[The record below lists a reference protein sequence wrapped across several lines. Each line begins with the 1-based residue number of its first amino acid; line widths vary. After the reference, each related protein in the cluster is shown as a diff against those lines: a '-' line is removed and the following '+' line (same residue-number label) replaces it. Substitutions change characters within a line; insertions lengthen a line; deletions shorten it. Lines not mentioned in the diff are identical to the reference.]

1 MKSKTRAVLYLRM
14 SLDHTGE
21 GLGVK
26 RQRAACEKI
35 AHDRGWEIINTYT
48 DNSISASDKR
58 RDRPAYNQMRSDYDD
73 GKFNALVCWDLDRL
87 TRQPRQLEDWIDAA
101 EERGLK
107 LVTANGEADLTTDG
121 GRMYARIKAAV
132 ARAEVE
138 RKSARQIAAARQ
150 RSEMGRPPL
159 GVRLTGYTV
168 KGEVIE
174 DEAQIVRRIFEL
186 FLENNQLKQVAAAL
200 EDEGYE
206 TRRGGRWNFS
216 SVRGILTNPRY
227 AGRAIYRG
235 EETGERGN
243 WEPLVSDEDYDR
255 VQAILRDPA
264 RKTKNVNP
272 RARVHLGSGLY
283 YCTCGNKM
291 RSATGVRGMSGS
303 RRYRCA
309 AGCHSRVMAPI
320 DELVLEVVRGVLED
334 QELASMMAR
343 RSLPEVGP
351 LMAELERARQH
362 LHSIENDYD
371 QGFIDGRRF
380 KIASDKASEKITRLS
395 NELAVFQY
403 APALSELA
411 TASDPVATFNSLDLE
426 GKRSVIDAL
435 VKVTV
440 GPGVQGRKTFN
451 PESVQIEWRI
461 EGEADND

>member
-1 MKSKTRAVLYLRM
+1 MNENVRAAIYLRI
-14 SLDHTGE
+14 SLDQTGE
-21 GLGVK
+21 GLGVQ
-26 RQRAACEKI
+26 RQREACARI
-35 AHDRGWEIINTYT
+35 AQERGWTVTREYA

-58 RDRPAYNQMRSDYDD
+58 TRRPQYDQMAEDYTAGQFD
-73 GKFNALVCWDLDRL
+73 ALICWDLDRL

-138 RKSARQIAAARQ
+138 RKSARQIAANRQ
-150 RSEMGRPPL
+150 RSESGKPPL

-168 KGEVIE
+168 KGEIVE

-186 FLENNQLKQVAAAL
+186 FLQNNQLKQVAAAL
-200 EDEGYE
+200 ENEGYK

-264 RKTKNVNP
+264 RKTKNVDP
-272 RARVHLGSGLY
+272 RARVHLGSGLF
-283 YCTCGNKM
+283 YCTCGRKM
-291 RSATGVRGMSGS
+291 RSFSGAAGATGT

-309 AGCHSRVMAPI
+309 AGCYSRTMSPI
-320 DELVLEVVRGVLED
+320 DELVLTVVRGILS
-334 QELASMMAR
+334 QPELAKTVAR
-343 RSLPEVGP
+343 RSLPDVGP
-351 LMAELERARQH
+351 LMAEIEGARARVRA
-362 LHSIENDYD
+362 IESDYD
-371 QGFIDGRRF
+371 QGLIDGRRY
-380 KIASDKASEKITRLS
+380 KIATDKAQEKIDRLTRD
-395 NELAVFQY
+395 LASMQMSSAMGDVVT
-403 APALSELA
+403 AP
-411 TASDPVATFNSLDLE
+411 DPVELFDSLDLD
-426 GKRSVIDAL
+426 GRRAVVDTL
-435 VKVTV
+435 VKVTI
-440 GPGVQGRKTFN
+440 GPGRQGHKRFD
-451 PESVQIEWRI
+451 PESVRIDWRF